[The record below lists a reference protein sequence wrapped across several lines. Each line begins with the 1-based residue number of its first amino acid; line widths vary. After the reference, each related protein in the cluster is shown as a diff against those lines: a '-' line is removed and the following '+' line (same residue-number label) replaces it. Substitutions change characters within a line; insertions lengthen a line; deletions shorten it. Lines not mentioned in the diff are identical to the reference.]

1 MKKKTVVWFDD
12 RGYGGLRNSERKGQR
27 LAISA
32 LLSLNGFHLRF
43 LDIFKCAEVHSMDNN
58 PKWHYKLAPE
68 SEPSKRA
75 WKKQLIADWL
85 TAQKIKYKPYM
96 TKVELMQLVFT
107 HLPPKEFIV
116 DKVATKYNIEIV
128 RIPVKHCVSNPIELG
143 WAGLKN
149 YVQQQNVRF
158 RLDNIEQLCNE

>member
-1 MKKKTVVWFDD
+1 
-12 RGYGGLRNSERKGQR
+12 
-27 LAISA
+27 
-32 LLSLNGFHLRF
+32 
-43 LDIFKCAEVHSMDNN
+43 MDNN

-143 WAGLKN
+143 WAAVCSPEHASAYFAHIYKQEEIFKIADKN
-149 YVQQQNVRF
+149 VEA
-158 RLDNIEQLCNE
+158 IENDLIDSEDDVGDDTLNDDEVDDLTAFF